1 MAMEGQPRPVYR
13 RKLRTEAEPAARET
27 EKLVLYDQEHDCW
40 VVRHVPRSS
49 ATIPVF
55 GFDLDD
61 IVRTPIL
68 QILRAQEQ
76 DRDPRTGQ
84 YCILGKR
91 EQCTLYDALVKESRR
106 FTSKVP
112 KKDQARYLNAPE
124 RVLLSAYPPFCEAC
138 TWVEHARRKKDRTRL
153 RRFIRWLRP
162 SS

>member
-1 MAMEGQPRPVYR
+1 MQSAVHQRPLTK
-13 RKLRTEAEPAARET
+13 RKLRTESVALFDR
-27 EKLVLYDQEHDCW
+27 EHDCF
-40 VVRHVPRSS
+40 VLKRVAKS
-49 ATIPVF
+49 ATEIPL

-68 QILRAQEQ
+68 QILRTQEQ
-76 DRDPRTGQ
+76 DRDPRTGL
-84 YCILGKR
+84 YCILGRR
-91 EQCTLYDALVKESRR
+91 EQCTLYDDLVKESRR

-112 KKDQARYLNAPE
+112 KKADQARYLNAPE

-138 TWVEHARRKKDRTRL
+138 TWVEHARRRRESSRL